1 MTRPAGVQIMAVYA
15 VPLGTYAEGKYTGQ
29 AGGQAASFT
38 FRIEGAAAPFFG
50 YQDPTFRTPHPYEM
64 RNAVTFRARLSM
76 GVIIRNWQTAENPN
90 DAFSLRRE
98 VELRDSRISE

>member
-1 MTRPAGVQIMAVYA
+1 LAILRRDGGVMTRPAGVQIMAVYA

-50 YQDPTFRTPHPYEM
+50 DQDLNF
-64 RNAVTFRARLSM
+64 S
-76 GVIIRNWQTAENPN
+76 NP
-90 DAFSLRRE
+90 SS
-98 VELRDSRISE
+98 VRDEECGDIQGALEHGSNYT

>member
-29 AGGQAASFT
+29 LAVRRHRLLFALRVPPHPFSATKTST
-38 FRIEGAAAPFFG
+38 FRI
-50 YQDPTFRTPHPYEM
+50 PHPYEM

-76 GVIIRNWQTAENPN
+76 GVIIRNWPPGENSN
-90 DAFSLRRE
+90 DAFPLRRE
-98 VELRDSRISE
+98 VELHDSRLSE